1 VIPTQNT
8 AVVAEAV
15 SFLTS
20 MYRSKP
26 NIRAIV
32 TALLSEAQT
41 LENALYGSYVD
52 RRLSTAVA
60 VVPTPS
66 YGTIATI
73 SSSWY
78 EQVVAPLTLPAA
90 TYGAAT
96 LAISID
102 MFPGLVFTNPSTFV
116 STGALAPVPL
126 QSTTK
131 VAVGTVQQP
140 NSVFDAIGA
149 LVQQPRG
156 GLDDS
161 DYRSILYLKVAVNKS
176 GGRTT
181 DWSGF
186 GQILLKTSGGPIEYV
201 EGALASFDFIV
212 LDMALSPTVV
222 ASVLAGGVPNGVGAN
237 LVYSTWAAA
246 DTFEVTSAYGGGT
259 LIGEGFGSAYPLPT
273 GTAGGL
279 MTAAQNIA

>member
-1 VIPTQNT
+1 LIPTKNT
-8 AVVAEAV
+8 AVVEEAI

-60 VVPTPS
+60 VVPTPA
-66 YGTIATI
+66 YGTIATL

-78 EQVVAPLTLPAA
+78 QQIVFPMVLAEG

-96 LAISID
+96 LAISVD
-102 MFPGLVFTNPSTFV
+102 MFPGLVFTNPSAVV
-116 STGALAPVPL
+116 SDGTLLSVPL
-126 QSTTK
+126 QSTTQ

-156 GLDDS
+156 GIDDS
-161 DYRSILYLKVAVNKS
+161 DYRSVLYLKIAVNRS
-176 GGRTT
+176 GARTT
-181 DWSGF
+181 DVSGF
-186 GQILLKTSGGPIEYV
+186 AQILLQTSGGPIEYY
-201 EGALASFDFIV
+201 EGEAEFFLFV
-212 LDMALSPTVV
+212 GDMTLNPNVV
-222 ASVLAGGVPNGVGAN
+222 ATILGKGRGDAIGSELGYSVWPDGNDFEWADVANESTTGQGTFGDAVAG
-237 LVYSTWAAA
+237 LV
-246 DTFEVTSAYGGGT
+246 
-259 LIGEGFGSAYPLPT
+259 
-273 GTAGGL
+273 GGL
-279 MTAAQNIA
+279 LVSVAVIS